1 MSHDNPTDEVLSWT
15 RPLSLH
21 LLSFNPISNEM
32 MSLPSSGPAQNRA
45 TPLLFPLTK
54 GKLGSSF
61 NNWAYCVF
69 TVVYTANTCYS
80 SLKKNSDTTKPTGR
94 IVTKKKKTHLD
105 KTEVLFH
112 MKSKPPSCMYF
123 PLYTFFTPIL
133 SLYICW
139 TPTVCQTLCEALS
152 YGI

>member
-1 MSHDNPTDEVLSWT
+1 MSHDNPTAEVLSWT

-61 NNWAYCVF
+61 NNCVF
-69 TVVYTANTCYS
+69 TVVHAANICYS
-80 SLKKNSDTTKPTGR
+80 SLKKTDTTKPTGW

-112 MKSKPPSCMYF
+112 TKSKSPSCMYF
-123 PLYTFFTPIL
+123 PLYTYFTPIL
-133 SLYICW
+133 PLHICRM
-139 TPTVCQTLCEALS
+139 PTVCQTLCEVLS